1 MTEPNNEPSN
11 SADDNPGNGRSSNGR
26 RRQRVAIPS
35 VDEILQQLIQL
46 NGAVT
51 IGAMSTKEASL
62 IHKNLRTV
70 LDVQLKRANREE
82 TGPSQ
87 EALAELCRDDPR
99 VLNVIEPF
107 VTSSQLQWLMT
118 GVIDGQEVTDDP
130 DESV

>member
-1 MTEPNNEPSN
+1 MTESTNESNNVGSGNPGAPPPSN
-11 SADDNPGNGRSSNGR
+11 DCRG
-26 RRQRVAIPS
+26 RRQRAAIPS

-51 IGAMSTKEASL
+51 IGAMTTKEATL

-70 LDVQLKRANREE
+70 LDVQMKRASRED

-87 EALAELCRDDPR
+87 EALAELCRSDPR

-107 VTSSQLQWLMT
+107 VTDAQMDWLMN
-118 GVIDGQEVTDDP
+118 EVTDDQ
-130 DESV
+130 DESF

>member
-87 EALAELCRDDPR
+87 EVSGGTLPR
-99 VLNVIEPF
+99 
-107 VTSSQLQWLMT
+107 
-118 GVIDGQEVTDDP
+118 
-130 DESV
+130 

>member
-1 MTEPNNEPSN
+1 MTESNNEPS
-11 SADDNPGNGRSSNGR
+11 SPADANPGNRRSSTGR
-26 RRQRVAIPS
+26 RRQRATVPS

-107 VTSSQLQWLMT
+107 VTSSQLQWLIT
-118 GVIDGQEVTDDP
+118 DVIDGQEVTDDP

>member
-1 MTEPNNEPSN
+1 MTESTNESNNVASGNPGTPPSN
-11 SADDNPGNGRSSNGR
+11 DRRR
-26 RRQRVAIPS
+26 RRQRAAIPS

-51 IGAMSTKEASL
+51 IGAMTTKEATL

-70 LDVQLKRANREE
+70 LDVQMKRASRED

-87 EALAELCRDDPR
+87 EALAELCRADPR
-99 VLNVIEPF
+99 ILNVIEPF
-107 VTSSQLQWLMT
+107 VTDAQMDWLMN
-118 GVIDGQEVTDDP
+118 EVTDDQ